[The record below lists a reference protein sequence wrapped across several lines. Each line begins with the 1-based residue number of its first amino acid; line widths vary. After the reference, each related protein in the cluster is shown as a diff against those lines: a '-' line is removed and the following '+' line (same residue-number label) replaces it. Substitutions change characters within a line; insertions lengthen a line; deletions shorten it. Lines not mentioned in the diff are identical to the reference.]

1 MNKDIII
8 SGYGGQGVLTLAQLI
23 SLAGLESGF
32 EVKQSELHGLAQ
44 RGGSLQ
50 AHVRISKEK
59 IYSPLIAKGSADLII
74 AMDLLE
80 GWRAQEFANNSKTIS
95 LINDNIFWP
104 YQKGKVKKKKAEDVI
119 KKSSQSAIYV
129 DSDKIV
135 KDLTGGKRSVNIHLF
150 AQAIGKDLLP
160 FGKDLAW
167 QVVEKKLKGKGL
179 AENKKVFEKGL
190 K

>member
-23 SLAGLESGF
+23 SLAGLESGL

-50 AHVRISKEK
+50 AHVRVSKEK

-80 GWRAQEFANNSKTIS
+80 GWRAQEFADKVKTTS

-104 YQKGKVKKKKAEDVI
+104 YQENKIDKKEAKEI
-119 KKSSQSAIYV
+119 IEKSSQSAKYV

-160 FGKDLAW
+160 FDKDLAW
-167 QVVEKKLKGKGL
+167 KVVEKKLKGKGL
-179 AENKKVFEKGL
+179 AENRKVFEKGL
-190 K
+190 